1 MPAAKSVQEIHDQI
15 DELKASLDQIIR
27 AMNRKLIAGE
37 NTSGDRE
44 RKAETEQKIAALRA
58 AAEGIENDGLRQ
70 TAEEIATLAEEIAK
84 NSVRVI
90 EDRLLA
96 LAPNAK
102 PGV

>member
-15 DELKASLDQIIR
+15 DELKATLDQIIR

-37 NTSGDRE
+37 STSGDRE
-44 RKAETEQKIAALRA
+44 RMTAAEQKIAALRA
-58 AAEGIENDGLRQ
+58 DVEAIKDEALRKTVEQ
-70 TAEEIATLAEEIAK
+70 IATLAEEIAK

-96 LAPNAK
+96 LAPNTK
-102 PGV
+102 PGA